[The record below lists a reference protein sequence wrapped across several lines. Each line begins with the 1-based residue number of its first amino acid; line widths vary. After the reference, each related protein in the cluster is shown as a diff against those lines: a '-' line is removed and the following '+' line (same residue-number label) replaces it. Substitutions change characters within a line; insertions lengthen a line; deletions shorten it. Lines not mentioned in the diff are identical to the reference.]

1 MENIPATT
9 SRGSNLED
17 LVSKLSDLLL
27 SSGFRSPYGPFD
39 GTDHTLQ
46 SLHDAIL
53 EALLNGG
60 LLPEDT
66 LERLL
71 GDPADGDAKE
81 GRNELEEL
89 IQRIIDQLYE
99 QGFVAPQPDL
109 SAEQAR
115 RAAGRGQEPGQDDLT
130 QIRFEV
136 TDKSLDF
143 LGYRALRDLL
153 GSLGKQQHR
162 PARHA
167 RPGDRRRSDRRT
179 ETVRVRRHAESRSE
193 RDDPQRR
200 LAADRQTPGVP
211 DRRRL

>member
-1 MENIPATT
+1 MKYRYGKYTGDDLE
-9 SRGSNLED
+9 GLNLED

-89 IQRIIDQLYE
+89 IQRIIDQLYQ

-115 RAAGRGQEPGQDDLT
+115 RAAGRGRSP
-130 QIRFEV
+130 
-136 TDKSLDF
+136 
-143 LGYRALRDLL
+143 
-153 GSLGKQQHR
+153 
-162 PARHA
+162 
-167 RPGDRRRSDRRT
+167 DRTTSRRS
-179 ETVRVRRHAESRSE
+179 ASRSPT
-193 RDDPQRR
+193 RASTFSATARFAICLDRS
-200 LAADRQTPGVP
+200 AAAASAGTTRAIWPP
-211 DRRRL
+211 ASK